1 MLIISFLFFS
11 LLLLSL
17 YVYFLLVAAFHFVI
31 KEKTNNVQVI
41 DSKLLTVVVLFLF
54 LLSYSFIIEGAYG
67 NASKKNQTSEFIEW
81 DEEVFLFFFE
91 FLHTH
96 NEKEKQ
102 CLR

>member
-41 DSKLLTVVVLFLF
+41 DSKLLTVVLFLF

-81 DEEVFLFFFE
+81 DEEIFLFFFE

>member
-41 DSKLLTVVVLFLF
+41 DSKLLTVVLFLF

-81 DEEVFLFFFE
+81 DEEMFLFFFE

>member
-41 DSKLLTVVVLFLF
+41 DSKLLTVVLFLF